1 MKTNGYEPAHP
12 TTITFS
18 SEDNEKTVNRQI
30 GSTTYEIYGLT
41 KREQF
46 AAMAMQGLCANEH
59 VTALDQSYIAKFA
72 VMHADALIEALNK
85 ESEADNE

>member
-41 KREQF
+41 KREHF
-46 AAMAMQGLCANEH
+46 AAMAMQGLLANSSLQVGFSGKAEWA
-59 VTALDQSYIAKFA
+59 TEA
-72 VMHADALIEALNK
+72 ADALIKALNK
-85 ESEADNE
+85 ESEDRS